1 MVPKNVKDNVYDWI
15 TNYYLSIIK
24 SNSYSGGENV
34 TLLGTDRD
42 SLYKDKELRKAVRNK
57 FKDDSLRLAYAMK
70 LMFSYEHVKSA
81 TLMVKRVLKKDSEH
95 MEIKYKDFNG
105 VMHAVPQITVEVE
118 WEKGNWSFIVHG
130 LLIYDAPVALN
141 VFIKDLCNWNRCT
154 PNELRIDGG
163 ILISAHMYATNVLSV
178 NSLTT
183 TLRLMC
189 GVKKASMFAGRYDSK
204 LLVGCDDILLTEEMI
219 KEATNGEIS
228 SDDFIELFYM
238 QCVFIFVSAS
248 NIVKQALDMRSACND
263 YATSVYYIDGMF
275 EGELH
280 EEVRQRM
287 KGGGY

>member
-24 SNSYSGGENV
+24 SNSYRGGENV

-42 SLYKDKELRKAVRNK
+42 SLYKDNELRKAVRNK

-70 LMFSYEHVKSA
+70 LMFAHEHVKSA
-81 TLMVKRVLKKDSEH
+81 TLMIKMVLKKDSEH
-95 MEIKYKDFNG
+95 MEVKYKDFNG

-130 LLIYDAPVALN
+130 LLIYDAPAALN

-183 TLRLMC
+183 TLRLIC

-204 LLVGCDDILLTEEMI
+204 FLVGCDDVLLTDEMI

-275 EGELH
+275 DEELH
-280 EEVRQRM
+280 EEVRRRM

>member
-15 TNYYLSIIK
+15 TNYYLSVIK
-24 SNSYSGGENV
+24 SNSYRGGDNV

-70 LMFSYEHVKSA
+70 LMFAYEHVKSA
-81 TLMVKRVLKKDSEH
+81 TLMIKRVLEEDSKHIE
-95 MEIKYKDFNG
+95 MKYRDASG
-105 VMHAVPQITVEVE
+105 MMQAVPQITVEIE
-118 WEKGNWSFIVHG
+118 WTADTWSFIVHS
-130 LLIYDAPVALN
+130 LLMYDTPVSLTT
-141 VFIKDLCNWNRCT
+141 FINDLCDWNECT
-154 PNELRIDGG
+154 PDEFRIDGG
-163 ILISAHMYATNVLSV
+163 ILISAHMYATNVLSI

-204 LLVGCDDILLTEEMI
+204 FLVGCDDVLLTDEMI

-263 YATSVYYIDGMF
+263 YATSVYYIDRMF
-275 EGELH
+275 EEELH

>member
-24 SNSYSGGENV
+24 SNSYRGGENV

-42 SLYKDKELRKAVRNK
+42 SLYKDNELRKAVRNK

-70 LMFSYEHVKSA
+70 LMFAHEHVKSA
-81 TLMVKRVLKKDSEH
+81 TLMIKMVLKKDSEH
-95 MEIKYKDFNG
+95 MEVKYKDFNG

-130 LLIYDAPVALN
+130 LLIYDAPAALN

-183 TLRLMC
+183 TLRLIC

-204 LLVGCDDILLTEEMI
+204 FLVGCDDVLLTDEMI

-263 YATSVYYIDGMF
+263 YATSVYYINGMF
-275 EGELH
+275 DEELH
-280 EEVRQRM
+280 EEVRRRM

>member
-24 SNSYSGGENV
+24 SNSYRGSENV

-70 LMFSYEHVKSA
+70 LMFAHEHVKSA
-81 TLMVKRVLKKDSEH
+81 TLMIKMVLKKDSEH

-118 WEKGNWSFIVHG
+118 WEKDNWSFIVHG

-204 LLVGCDDILLTEEMI
+204 FLVGCDDVLLTDEMI

-248 NIVKQALDMRSACND
+248 NIVKQALDMRSARSD
-263 YATSVYYIDGMF
+263 YATSVYYIDEMF
-275 EGELH
+275 EDELH

>member
-15 TNYYLSIIK
+15 TNYYLSVIK
-24 SNSYSGGENV
+24 SNSYRGGDNV

-42 SLYKDKELRKAVRNK
+42 SLYKDKELIKAVRNK
-57 FKDDSLRLAYAMK
+57 FEGDSLRLAYAMK
-70 LMFSYEHVKSA
+70 LMFAYEHVKSA
-81 TLMVKRVLKKDSEH
+81 TLMIKRVLEEDNRH
-95 MEIKYKDFNG
+95 IEIKYRDASG
-105 VMHAVPQITVEVE
+105 VMQAVPQITVEIE
-118 WEKGNWSFIVHG
+118 WNADNWSFIVHG
-130 LLIYDAPVALN
+130 LLMYDTPVSLTA
-141 VFIKDLCNWNRCT
+141 FINDLCDWNGCT
-154 PNELRIDGG
+154 PDEFRIDGG
-163 ILISAHMYATNVLSV
+163 ILISAHMYATNVLSI

-204 LLVGCDDILLTEEMI
+204 FLVGCDDVLLTDEMI

-263 YATSVYYIDGMF
+263 YATSVYYIDEMF
-275 EGELH
+275 EEELC
-280 EEVRQRM
+280 EIVRQRM

>member
-24 SNSYSGGENV
+24 SNSYRGGENV

-70 LMFSYEHVKSA
+70 LMFAHEHVKSA
-81 TLMVKRVLKKDSEH
+81 TLMIKMVLKKDSEH

-118 WEKGNWSFIVHG
+118 WEKDNWSFIVHG

-204 LLVGCDDILLTEEMI
+204 FLVGCDDVLLTDEMI

-248 NIVKQALDMRSACND
+248 NIVKQALDMRSARSD
-263 YATSVYYIDGMF
+263 YATSVYYIDEMF
-275 EGELH
+275 EDELH